1 MKARQAELWLMMLYT
16 GSMVFCVTSIISLVT
31 AWQHWTWT
39 LDTCLD
45 IDCGCIL
52 YGTSTFRTFLGGN
65 VKVCHFGAYGLT
77 PIILIAMC
85 FAGFH
90 GYRCCIYKNLDDPK
104 QINRKR
110 TQNEDRNNLNE
121 RVIVIHVKRRS
132 VFKQWMPVAFFA
144 VLICCLSL
152 AHAVV
157 ITDGYYKSCDQY
169 RRHLVEILGSR
180 GREIQAIHNRLSCGA
195 IFDFMDYL
203 HPDTNN
209 WTRGSEINTGIAL
222 QLAISTSW
230 FNLFAWL
237 IACLINFIMAK
248 KRLHDLGE
256 KFCCCC

>member
-110 TQNEDRNNLNE
+110 TQNEDRQYLRMFEFFFMPCRLYRIDRNSELC
-121 RVIVIHVKRRS
+121 RRLY
-132 VFKQWMPVAFFA
+132 F
-144 VLICCLSL
+144 
-152 AHAVV
+152 
-157 ITDGYYKSCDQY
+157 
-169 RRHLVEILGSR
+169 
-180 GREIQAIHNRLSCGA
+180 
-195 IFDFMDYL
+195 
-203 HPDTNN
+203 
-209 WTRGSEINTGIAL
+209 
-222 QLAISTSW
+222 
-230 FNLFAWL
+230 
-237 IACLINFIMAK
+237 
-248 KRLHDLGE
+248 
-256 KFCCCC
+256 